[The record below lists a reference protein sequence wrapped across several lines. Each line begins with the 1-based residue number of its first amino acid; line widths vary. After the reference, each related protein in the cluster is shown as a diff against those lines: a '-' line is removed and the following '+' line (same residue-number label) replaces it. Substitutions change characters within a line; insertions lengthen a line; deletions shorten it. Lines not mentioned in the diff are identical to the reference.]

1 MESGTSAGLENWL
14 SYIESIH
21 FRTIDLSLDRPRRV
35 LHLLELKTPKVVITV
50 GGTNGKGTTVSMV
63 EAAYRSAGYKVGC
76 YTSPHLISYCERI
89 RLSGLD
95 VNPELLCEAFSAVDN
110 ARGNIPLT
118 YFEFGTLAA
127 FYVFSHLKIDVAI
140 LEVGMGG
147 RLDAVNLLNPDL
159 AILCTID
166 IDHQAWLGS
175 TREKIGAEKAGIF
188 RYRGKVVIADPDPP
202 SSVISR
208 LAILRCEA
216 QQHHKN
222 FEVRPSGQNV
232 WVWRHFGDATFGV
245 GLPEEVQIAS
255 GSLIRARNLSGALA
269 SVYALQDRLP
279 IKVKDLDALLAA
291 VTPGRRQH
299 VEGEVSLW
307 LDVGHNIQAIEGLA
321 SELARESVNGK
332 TRGVFAMLG
341 DKDIEQC
348 IGLIDDQIDEWF
360 LAELNE
366 PRAISIQELKGKFSA
381 LKVAETA
388 GQKNAAMVFRQAL
401 EASQPGDRIVA
412 FGSFYLVGD
421 ILAAHAKRIFS

>member
-1 MESGTSAGLENWL
+1 MESGTSADLENWL

-35 LHLLELKTPKVVITV
+35 LHLLKLKTPEVVITV
-50 GGTNGKGTTVSMV
+50 GGTNGKGTTVSMI
-63 EAAYRSAGYKVGC
+63 EATYRSAGYKVGC

-95 VNPELLCEAFSAVDN
+95 VNPELLCEAFSAVDS

-127 FYVFSHLKIDVAI
+127 FYIFSHQRIHVAI

-159 AILCTID
+159 AILCTVD

-175 TREKIGAEKAGIF
+175 TREKIGIEKAGIF
-188 RYRGKVVIADPDPP
+188 RYHGKVVIADPVPP

-208 LAILRCEA
+208 LASLQCEA

-222 FEVRPSGQNV
+222 FEVTRSGQNV
-232 WVWRHFGDATFGV
+232 WHWRHFRDATFGT
-245 GLPEEVQIAS
+245 GLPREVQIS
-255 GSLIRARNLSGALA
+255 TGSVIRARNVSGALA

-279 IKVKDLDALLAA
+279 IEVKDLEALLAA

-299 VEGEVSLW
+299 VEGAVSLW

-321 SELARESVNGK
+321 TELARESVKGK

-348 IGLIDDQIDEWF
+348 IRLMGNQIDEWF

-366 PRAISIQELKGKFSA
+366 PRAISAQELKGKCSA
-381 LKVAETA
+381 LKVVETA
-388 GQKNAAMVFRQAL
+388 GQKKASVVFLQAL

-421 ILAAHAKRIFS
+421 ILEAHAKRIFS